1 MIQLT
6 NTSSPYHI
14 TVVRSY
20 ENHSIWIGM
29 DSFDC
34 RANQINYSSDSIR
47 MVSFMTLK
55 TMPVQ
60 PATITAAAAAAGVI
74 RNASQWVKW
83 KWKWKWSTHEQKQKK
98 ERKKINFKPNKRL
111 SMRLFFKTTWTISVV
126 VFCKHCLL
134 SNIAI
139 LETGFVY
146 RFRFFSH
153 IVVRTCNDK
162 KWYEKKNEG
171 KVLKNKKRVFATFF
185 LQNSVFCIGSSG

>member
-55 TMPVQ
+55 TVPVQ
-60 PATITAAAAAAGVI
+60 PATITAAAAAEVI
-74 RNASQWVKW
+74 WNASQWVKW

-139 LETGFVY
+139 LETGFIY
-146 RFRFFSH
+146 RFRFFFSYCCTY
-153 IVVRTCNDK
+153 VQ
-162 KWYEKKNEG
+162 W
-171 KVLKNKKRVFATFF
+171 
-185 LQNSVFCIGSSG
+185 